1 MSVTSVFKVKIV
13 AVAALVLF
21 FGSGIVVGMAWD
33 QTASASTPEET
44 SDETSSEERRERRPL
59 IVEGVGLTAL
69 QKTSVDS
76 LVSFHRKRMSE
87 LNEEFRPRYRAVIA
101 DLREEIKGV
110 LTDDQR
116 EMYDTLLAESD
127 ARRRARRTRS
137 SRQ

>member
-1 MSVTSVFKVKIV
+1 MSMTSVFRVKIV

-33 QTASASTPEET
+33 QTASAGPPEET
-44 SDETSSEERRERRPL
+44 RDQTGSERRGRRPL
-59 IVEGVGLTAL
+59 IVEGVGLTAF

-76 LVSFHRKRMSE
+76 LVSFHRKRMLD
-87 LNEEFRPRYRAVIA
+87 LNEEFRPRYRAVVA

-116 EMYDTLLAESD
+116 EMYDTLLAEND
-127 ARRRARRTRS
+127 ARRRARRTRD

>member
-1 MSVTSVFKVKIV
+1 MSVTSVFRVKIV

-33 QTASASTPEET
+33 QTVSASTPEET
-44 SDETSSEERRERRPL
+44 RDQTRSERRGRRPL
-59 IVEGVGLTAL
+59 IVEGVGLTAF

-76 LVSFHRKRMSE
+76 LVSFHRKRMSD
-87 LNEEFRPRYRAVIA
+87 LNEEFRPRYSAVVA

-116 EMYDTLLAESD
+116 EMYDTLLAEND
-127 ARRRARRTRS
+127 ARRRARRTRD

>member
-1 MSVTSVFKVKIV
+1 MSVTRVFKVKIV

-44 SDETSSEERRERRPL
+44 RDQASSEERRGRRPL

-69 QKTSVDS
+69 QKASVDS

-116 EMYDTLLAESD
+116 EMYDTLLAEND
-127 ARRRARRTRS
+127 ARRRARRTRN

>member
-1 MSVTSVFKVKIV
+1 MSMTSVFKVRIV

-44 SDETSSEERRERRPL
+44 SDETRSERSGRRPL

-76 LVSFHRKRMSE
+76 LVSFHRKRMSD

-127 ARRRARRTRS
+127 ARRRARRTRD

>member
-1 MSVTSVFKVKIV
+1 MSVTSVFRVKIV

-33 QTASASTPEET
+33 QTTSASTPEGT
-44 SDETSSEERRERRPL
+44 RDQTMSERRGRRPL
-59 IVEGVGLTAL
+59 IVEGVGLTAF

-76 LVSFHRKRMSE
+76 LVSFHRKRMSD
-87 LNEEFRPRYRAVIA
+87 LNEEFRPRYSAVVA

-116 EMYDTLLAESD
+116 EMYDTLLAEND
-127 ARRRARRTRS
+127 ARRRARRTRD

>member
-1 MSVTSVFKVKIV
+1 MSVTSVFRVKIV
-13 AVAALVLF
+13 AVSALVLF

-44 SDETSSEERRERRPL
+44 RDQTMSERRGRRPL
-59 IVEGVGLTAL
+59 IVEGVGLTAF

-76 LVSFHRKRMSE
+76 LVSFHRKRMSD
-87 LNEEFRPRYRAVIA
+87 LNEEFRPRYSAVVA

-116 EMYDTLLAESD
+116 EMYDTLLAEND
-127 ARRRARRTRS
+127 ARRRARRTRDS
-137 SRQ
+137 GQ

>member
-1 MSVTSVFKVKIV
+1 MSVRKTFRVKIV
-13 AVAALVLF
+13 AGAALTLL

-44 SDETSSEERRERRPL
+44 RDETRSQRRGERRPM

-76 LVSFHRKRMSE
+76 LVSFHRERMSA
-87 LNEEFRPRYRAVIA
+87 LNTEFRPRYRAVIG

-116 EMYDTLLAESD
+116 EMYDTLLAEHD
-127 ARRRARRTRS
+127 ARRRARRTRN

>member
-1 MSVTSVFKVKIV
+1 MPVTTAFKVKVV
-13 AVAALVLF
+13 AVVALAMF

-33 QTASASTPEET
+33 QTASASTPEEAR
-44 SDETSSEERRERRPL
+44 DETRSERRRRPM

-69 QKTSVDS
+69 QKASVDS
-76 LVSFHRKRMSE
+76 LVTFHRKRMSE
-87 LNEEFRPRYRAVIA
+87 LNEEFRPRSRAVIA

-127 ARRRARRTRS
+127 ARRRARRARD
-137 SRQ
+137 SR

>member
-1 MSVTSVFKVKIV
+1 MSMTSVFKVRIV

-21 FGSGIVVGMAWD
+21 FGSGIVVCMAWD

-44 SDETSSEERRERRPL
+44 SDETRSERSGRRPL

-76 LVSFHRKRMSE
+76 LVSFHRKRMSD

-127 ARRRARRTRS
+127 ARRRARRTRD

>member
-1 MSVTSVFKVKIV
+1 MSVTSVFRVKIV

-33 QTASASTPEET
+33 QTASVSTPEET
-44 SDETSSEERRERRPL
+44 RDQTMSERRGRRPL
-59 IVEGVGLTAL
+59 IVEGVGLTAF

-76 LVSFHRKRMSE
+76 LVSFHRKRMSD
-87 LNEEFRPRYRAVIA
+87 LNEEFRPRYSAVVA

-116 EMYDTLLAESD
+116 EMYDTLLAEND
-127 ARRRARRTRS
+127 ARRRARRTRD

>member
-44 SDETSSEERRERRPL
+44 SDQARSERSGRRPL
-59 IVEGVGLTAL
+59 IVEGVGLTAP

-76 LVSFHRKRMSE
+76 LVSFHRKRMSD
-87 LNEEFRPRYRAVIA
+87 LNEDFRPRYRAVIA

>member
-1 MSVTSVFKVKIV
+1 MSVTTAFKVKVV
-13 AVAALVLF
+13 AVVALAMF

-44 SDETSSEERRERRPL
+44 RDQTSSEERRGRRPL

-69 QKTSVDS
+69 QKASVDS
-76 LVSFHRKRMSE
+76 LVSFHRKRMSA
-87 LNEEFRPRYRAVIA
+87 LNEEFRPRSRAVIA

-116 EMYDTLLAESD
+116 EMYDTLLAEND
-127 ARRRARRTRS
+127 ARRRARRTRN

>member
-1 MSVTSVFKVKIV
+1 MSVTSVFRVKIV

-33 QTASASTPEET
+33 QTASVSTPEET
-44 SDETSSEERRERRPL
+44 RDQTRSERRGRRPL
-59 IVEGVGLTAL
+59 IVEGVGLTAF
-69 QKTSVDS
+69 QKISVDS
-76 LVSFHRKRMSE
+76 LVSFHRKRMSD
-87 LNEEFRPRYRAVIA
+87 LNEEFRPRYSAVVA

-116 EMYDTLLAESD
+116 EMYDTLLAEND
-127 ARRRARRTRS
+127 ARRRARRTRD

>member
-1 MSVTSVFKVKIV
+1 MSMTSVFKVKIV

-44 SDETSSEERRERRPL
+44 SDETRPERSGRRPL

-76 LVSFHRKRMSE
+76 LVSFHRKRMSD

-127 ARRRARRTRS
+127 ARRRARRTRD
-137 SRQ
+137 SR

>member
-1 MSVTSVFKVKIV
+1 MSVTSVFRVKIV

-44 SDETSSEERRERRPL
+44 RDQTMSERRGRRPL
-59 IVEGVGLTAL
+59 IVEGVGLTAF

-76 LVSFHRKRMSE
+76 LVSFHRKRMSD
-87 LNEEFRPRYRAVIA
+87 LNEEFRPRYSAVVA

-116 EMYDTLLAESD
+116 EMYDTLLAEND
-127 ARRRARRTRS
+127 ARRRARRTRD

>member
-1 MSVTSVFKVKIV
+1 MSVTSVFKVKVV

-33 QTASASTPEET
+33 QTASASTPQET
-44 SDETSSEERRERRPL
+44 SDETRSERSGRRPL
-59 IVEGVGLTAL
+59 IVEGVGLTAF

-76 LVSFHRKRMSE
+76 LVSFHRKRMSD

-116 EMYDTLLAESD
+116 EMYDTLLEESD
-127 ARRRARRTRS
+127 ARRRARRTRD

>member
-1 MSVTSVFKVKIV
+1 MSVTSVFRVKIV

-33 QTASASTPEET
+33 QTARASTPEET
-44 SDETSSEERRERRPL
+44 RDQTRSERRGRRPL
-59 IVEGVGLTAL
+59 IVEGVGLTAF
-69 QKTSVDS
+69 QKASVDS
-76 LVSFHRKRMSE
+76 LVSFHRKRMSD
-87 LNEEFRPRYRAVIA
+87 LNEEFRPRYSAVVA

-116 EMYDTLLAESD
+116 EMYDTLLAEND
-127 ARRRARRTRS
+127 ARRRARRTRD

>member
-1 MSVTSVFKVKIV
+1 MSVTSVFRVKIV

-33 QTASASTPEET
+33 QTASVSTPEET
-44 SDETSSEERRERRPL
+44 RDQTRSERSGRRPL
-59 IVEGVGLTAL
+59 IVEGVGLTAF

-76 LVSFHRKRMSE
+76 LVSFHRKRMSD
-87 LNEEFRPRYRAVIA
+87 LNEEFRPRYSAVVA
-101 DLREEIKGV
+101 DLLEEIKGV

-127 ARRRARRTRS
+127 ARRRARRTRD
-137 SRQ
+137 SR

>member
-1 MSVTSVFKVKIV
+1 MS
-13 AVAALVLF
+13 
-21 FGSGIVVGMAWD
+21 D
-33 QTASASTPEET
+33 
-44 SDETSSEERRERRPL
+44 
-59 IVEGVGLTAL
+59 
-69 QKTSVDS
+69 
-76 LVSFHRKRMSE
+76 

-127 ARRRARRTRS
+127 DRRRARRARD

>member
-1 MSVTSVFKVKIV
+1 MSMTSVFKVRIV

-44 SDETSSEERRERRPL
+44 SDETRSERSGRRPL

-76 LVSFHRKRMSE
+76 LVSFHRKRMSD

-127 ARRRARRTRS
+127 VRRRARRTRD

>member
-1 MSVTSVFKVKIV
+1 MSVTSVFRVKIV

-33 QTASASTPEET
+33 QTASVSTPEET
-44 SDETSSEERRERRPL
+44 RDQTMSERRGRRPL
-59 IVEGVGLTAL
+59 IVEGVGLTAF

-76 LVSFHRKRMSE
+76 LVSFHRKRMSD
-87 LNEEFRPRYRAVIA
+87 LNEEFRPRYSAVVA
-101 DLREEIKGV
+101 DLLEEIKGV

-116 EMYDTLLAESD
+116 EMYDTLLAEND
-127 ARRRARRTRS
+127 ARRRARRTRD

>member
-1 MSVTSVFKVKIV
+1 MSVTRVFKVKIV

-44 SDETSSEERRERRPL
+44 RDRTSSEERRGPRPL

-69 QKTSVDS
+69 QKASVDS

-116 EMYDTLLAESD
+116 EVYDTLLAENN
-127 ARRRARRTRS
+127 ARRRARRTRN

>member
-1 MSVTSVFKVKIV
+1 MSVTSVFRVKIV

-33 QTASASTPEET
+33 QTASASTSEET
-44 SDETSSEERRERRPL
+44 RDQTRSERRGRRPL
-59 IVEGVGLTAL
+59 IVEGVGLTAF

-76 LVSFHRKRMSE
+76 LVSFHRKRMSD
-87 LNEEFRPRYRAVIA
+87 LNEEFRPRYSAVVA

-116 EMYDTLLAESD
+116 EMYDTLLAEND
-127 ARRRARRTRS
+127 ARRRARRTRD

>member
-1 MSVTSVFKVKIV
+1 MSVTSVFRVKIV

-33 QTASASTPEET
+33 QTARASTPEET
-44 SDETSSEERRERRPL
+44 RDQTRSERRGRRPL
-59 IVEGVGLTAL
+59 IVEGVGLTAF

-76 LVSFHRKRMSE
+76 LVSFHRKRMSD
-87 LNEEFRPRYRAVIA
+87 LNEEFRPRYSAVVA

-116 EMYDTLLAESD
+116 EMYDTLLAEND
-127 ARRRARRTRS
+127 ARRRARRTRDS
-137 SRQ
+137 GQ

>member
-1 MSVTSVFKVKIV
+1 MSVTSVFRVKIV

-33 QTASASTPEET
+33 QTASVSTPEET
-44 SDETSSEERRERRPL
+44 RDQTRSERRGRRPL
-59 IVEGVGLTAL
+59 IVEGVGLTAF

-76 LVSFHRKRMSE
+76 LVSFHRKRMSD
-87 LNEEFRPRYRAVIA
+87 LNEEFRPRYSAVVA

-116 EMYDTLLAESD
+116 EMYDTLLAEND
-127 ARRRARRTRS
+127 ARRRARRTRD

>member
-1 MSVTSVFKVKIV
+1 MSVTSVFRVKIV

-33 QTASASTPEET
+33 QTARASTPEET
-44 SDETSSEERRERRPL
+44 RDQTRSEGRGRRPL
-59 IVEGVGLTAL
+59 IVEGVGLTAF

-76 LVSFHRKRMSE
+76 LVSFHRKRMSD
-87 LNEEFRPRYRAVIA
+87 LNEEFRPRYSAVVA

-116 EMYDTLLAESD
+116 EMYDTLLAEND
-127 ARRRARRTRS
+127 ARRRARRTRD

>member
-1 MSVTSVFKVKIV
+1 MSVRKMFRVKIV
-13 AVAALVLF
+13 AGAALTLL

-44 SDETSSEERRERRPL
+44 RDETRSGRSRERRPM
-59 IVEGVGLTAL
+59 IVEGVGLTAP
-69 QKTSVDS
+69 QKASVDS
-76 LVSFHRKRMSE
+76 LVSFHRERMSA
-87 LNEEFRPRYRAVIA
+87 LNAEFRPRYRAVIG

-116 EMYDTLLAESD
+116 EMYDTLLAEHD
-127 ARRRARRTRS
+127 ARRRARRDRN

>member
-1 MSVTSVFKVKIV
+1 MSMTSVFRVKIV

-44 SDETSSEERRERRPL
+44 RDQTMSERRGRRPL
-59 IVEGVGLTAL
+59 IVEGVGLTAF

-76 LVSFHRKRMSE
+76 LVSFHRKRMSD
-87 LNEEFRPRYRAVIA
+87 LNEEFRPRYRAVVA

-116 EMYDTLLAESD
+116 EMYDTLLAEND
-127 ARRRARRTRS
+127 ARRRARRTRD

>member
-1 MSVTSVFKVKIV
+1 MSVTSVFRVKIV

-33 QTASASTPEET
+33 QTARASTPEET
-44 SDETSSEERRERRPL
+44 RDQTRSERRGRRPL
-59 IVEGVGLTAL
+59 IVEGVGLTAF

-76 LVSFHRKRMSE
+76 LVSFHRKRMSD
-87 LNEEFRPRYRAVIA
+87 LNEEFRPRYSAVVA

-116 EMYDTLLAESD
+116 EMYDTLLAEND
-127 ARRRARRTRS
+127 ARRRARRTRD

>member
-1 MSVTSVFKVKIV
+1 MSVTSVFRVKIV

-33 QTASASTPEET
+33 QTASVSTPEET
-44 SDETSSEERRERRPL
+44 RDQTRSERRGRRPL
-59 IVEGVGLTAL
+59 IVEGVGLTAF

-76 LVSFHRKRMSE
+76 LVSFHRKRMSD
-87 LNEEFRPRYRAVIA
+87 LNEEFRPRYSAVVA
-101 DLREEIKGV
+101 DLLEEIKGV

-116 EMYDTLLAESD
+116 EMYDTLLAEND
-127 ARRRARRTRS
+127 ARRRARRTRD

>member
-1 MSVTSVFKVKIV
+1 MPVTRVFKVKIV

-33 QTASASTPEET
+33 QTASTSTPEET
-44 SDETSSEERRERRPL
+44 RDQTRSERRRGRRTL
-59 IVEGVGLTAL
+59 IVEGVGLTAF
-69 QKTSVDS
+69 QKASVDS

-87 LNEEFRPRYRAVIA
+87 LNEEFRPRYRAVVA

-116 EMYDTLLAESD
+116 EMYDTLLAETD

>member
-1 MSVTSVFKVKIV
+1 MSVTSVFRVKIV

-33 QTASASTPEET
+33 QTVSASTPEET
-44 SDETSSEERRERRPL
+44 RDQTRSERRGRRPL
-59 IVEGVGLTAL
+59 IVEGVGLTAF

-76 LVSFHRKRMSE
+76 LVSFHRKRMSD
-87 LNEEFRPRYRAVIA
+87 LNEEFRPRYSAVVA

-116 EMYDTLLAESD
+116 EMYDTLLAEND
-127 ARRRARRTRS
+127 ARRRARRTPD

>member
-1 MSVTSVFKVKIV
+1 MSVTSVSRVKIV

-44 SDETSSEERRERRPL
+44 RDQTMSERRGRRPL
-59 IVEGVGLTAL
+59 IVEGVGLTAF

-76 LVSFHRKRMSE
+76 LVSFHRKRMSD
-87 LNEEFRPRYRAVIA
+87 LNEEFRPRYSAVVA

-116 EMYDTLLAESD
+116 EMYDTLLAEND
-127 ARRRARRTRS
+127 ARRRARRTRD